1 MVKERNARAAAEVP
15 TDQIAY
21 ILFDFTVFGSTRDCL
36 VATEWGISYH
46 QANENPNSFSMS
58 YENLKYSVIANTF
71 MGTKIGRF
79 KAKLTG
85 ASRDFLQALQARLKG
100 LRY

>member
-1 MVKERNARAAAEVP
+1 
-15 TDQIAY
+15 
-21 ILFDFTVFGSTRDCL
+21 
-36 VATEWGISYH
+36 
-46 QANENPNSFSMS
+46 MS